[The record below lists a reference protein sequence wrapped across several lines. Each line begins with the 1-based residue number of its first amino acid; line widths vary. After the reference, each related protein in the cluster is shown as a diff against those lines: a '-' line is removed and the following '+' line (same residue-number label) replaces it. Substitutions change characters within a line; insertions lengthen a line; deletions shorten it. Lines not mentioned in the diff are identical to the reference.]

1 MDKKTTIK
9 NMLSNID
16 TNMVE
21 LRALQDHL
29 VTILDNDEAQAR
41 AEAQAE
47 VARAHTELRR
57 RARAAAQAEAARA
70 QAQAEAARA
79 HAQAEAARAHAQ
91 AEAARAQAQAEA
103 EAARAQAQAEAEA
116 ARAPASYSSFL
127 DIKAISET
135 RKIQKLHE
143 NTFEMTRQ
151 ALALTSDPEW
161 MAISESTNKQTKKRL
176 AVKVITNNAPNN
188 MVTNKELFEII
199 KKAGLSDVV
208 GTGKTIEASL
218 RNTLQEATGCVAFS
232 RHSTINGLSQI
243 HPVSASLRSQRA
255 KISIDKY
262 LLNSI
267 KGVYVVVNSELR
279 MNELMNEAAEYERQ
293 HA

>member
-47 VARAHTELRR
+47 AQAEVARAHTELRR

-79 HAQAEAARAHAQ
+79 QAQ

-143 NTFEMTRQ
+143 NTFEMTQQ